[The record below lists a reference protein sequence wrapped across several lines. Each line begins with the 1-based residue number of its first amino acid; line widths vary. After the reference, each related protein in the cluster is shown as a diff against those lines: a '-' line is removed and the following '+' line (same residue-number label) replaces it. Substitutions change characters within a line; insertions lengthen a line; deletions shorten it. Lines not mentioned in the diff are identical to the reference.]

1 MSLETLTA
9 QTTREAPSAPM
20 RDPFIA
26 STLLPACCAC
36 GLIRDDTG
44 SPSALDCW
52 LTPRIYREIHG
63 LDQSELAFTHTYCPE
78 CLSKVQDTVRLGQE
92 TRTGTTR

>member
-20 RDPFIA
+20 RDSFITP
-26 STLLPACCAC
+26 TLLPSCSSC

-44 SPSALDCW
+44 SPPALDCW
-52 LTPRIYREIHG
+52 LTQRTYREAHG
-63 LDQSELAFTHTYCPE
+63 VDPTEIAQSQTYCPE